1 MSNPFVKEMK
11 ARLEVAKNMM
21 DKDKVFRINGILYP
35 TLVVKPENFNAMETF
50 EAREDDIMLAT
61 YPKCGFNWMVGML
74 RKIAAAAKNSAGDNP
89 DKWPPFHPLLEGI
102 HPEKYQSINEAPSPR
117 LLGTHMHPDNIPSSF
132 AEKNTK
138 ILLVLRNPKDTIVS
152 YFHFTNKNPVLPT
165 AESWDKFFADFMS
178 GEVFWGSYF
187 DHALSWEKHIDNPN
201 IMFVTYED
209 LKENLSEEIKQIA
222 KFFNFTLSEEQ
233 INTIAQESTF
243 TVMKENS
250 ENSHGPLS
258 NVYFRRGEVGDWKNH
273 FSEDQSK
280 EMDARFE
287 KCLAGTKIGARLKY
301 DIYCQ

>member
-1 MSNPFVKEMK
+1 M
-11 ARLEVAKNMM
+11 
-21 DKDKVFRINGILYP
+21 I
-35 TLVVKPENFNAMETF
+35 
-50 EAREDDIMLAT
+50 
-61 YPKCGFNWMVGML
+61 
-74 RKIAAAAKNSAGDNP
+74 RKIADIPEKR
-89 DKWPPFHPLLEGI
+89 PPIPPLLEFSN
-102 HPEKYQSINEAPSPR
+102 PEKYQSINEAPSPR

-178 GEVFWGSYF
+178 GEVPCGSYF
-187 DHALSWEKHIDNPN
+187 DHALSWEKRKDNPN

-209 LKENLSEEIKQIA
+209 LKENLSDELKQIA

-233 INTIAQESTF
+233 VNTIAQESTF
-243 TVMKENS
+243 TAMKERS
-250 ENSHGPLS
+250 KHTHGQMG
-258 NVYFRRGEVGDWKNH
+258 NVIFRKGEVGDWKNH

-280 EMDARFE
+280 EMDNRFE
-287 KCLAGTKIGARLKY
+287 KCLGGTKIGARLKY